1 MKLQK
6 ILELTRLSKKAVYF
20 YIKEGLIEPTKNI
33 DNGYYE
39 FSEED
44 LRKLRVIISLRNIG
58 MSIQDIKDIFLYP
71 TLTNFF
77 IHRQINNLKKSL
89 YDNLSQLQASY
100 QLIEDIPANAT
111 PKNLEIPLDILERQ
125 KISNDLFLEKYF
137 PNVDSRMIAILLC
150 APFTDIESS
159 EYHNFLLDKISNE
172 LKLQLENNLSYLK
185 KLIYLLTPEQI
196 DRICI
201 EQYKFSKKIANIK
214 DEEINAYEEELY
226 ADCVDLSN
234 NVELQNYWKLVY
246 NPILMPTLNFFINK
260 GIRLL
265 EEYNPVFKRYSDN
278 MKKIA
283 ERVYIRLKEN
293 EELLNKLN
301 ATLDNKLDI
310 EIFNHSQLV
319 CIYTFRDS
327 IFTQVKLEVLK
338 ELLNEER

>member
-44 LRKLRVIISLRNIG
+44 LRKLKIIISLRNIG
-58 MSIQDIKDIFLYP
+58 MSIQDIKDLFFYP

-77 IHRQINNLKKSL
+77 IHRQINNIKKSL
-89 YDNLSQLQASY
+89 YENISQLQTSY

-159 EYHNFLLDKISNE
+159 EYHNFLWEKISNE
-172 LKLQLENNLSYLK
+172 LELQLENNLSYLK

-196 DRICI
+196 EKTSI
-201 EQYKFSKKIANIK
+201 EQYKFSKKIANITK
-214 DEEINAYEEELY
+214 EEFHIYEEELY
-226 ADCVDLSN
+226 NRCLELAN
-234 NVELQNYWKLVY
+234 NVELQKYWKLVY
-246 NPILMPTLNFFINK
+246 DPILIPTLHFFINK
-260 GIRLL
+260 GSKLL
-265 EEYNPVFKRYSDN
+265 GEYNPIFKRYSDN
-278 MKKIA
+278 MDKIA
-283 ERVYIRLKEN
+283 QTVYMRIKE
-293 EELLNKLN
+293 EDVLEKLN
-301 ATLDNKLDI
+301 LALDNKFDI
-310 EIFNHSQLV
+310 EMFNHSQFI

-327 IFTQVKLEVLK
+327 MFTQVKLDVLK
-338 ELLNEER
+338 ELLNEEN

>member
-20 YIKEGLIEPTKNI
+20 YIKEGLIEPNKNI

-44 LRKLRVIISLRNIG
+44 LRKLKIILSLRNIG
-58 MSIQDIKDIFLYP
+58 MSIQDIKDIFFYP

-77 IHRQINNLKKSL
+77 IHRQINNIKKSL
-89 YDNLSQLQASY
+89 YENISQLQTSY

-159 EYHNFLLDKISNE
+159 EYHNFLWEKISNE
-172 LKLQLENNLSYLK
+172 LELQLENNLSYLK

-196 DRICI
+196 EKISI
-201 EQYKFSKKIANIK
+201 EQYKFSKKISSIR
-214 DEEINAYEEELY
+214 EEEFYIYEEELY
-226 ADCVDLSN
+226 KRCLEMIN
-234 NVELQNYWKLVY
+234 NVELQNYWNLVY
-246 NPILMPTLNFFINK
+246 NPILMPTLYFFINRGSK
-260 GIRLL
+260 LL
-265 EEYNPVFKRYSDN
+265 GEYNPLFRRYSENID
-278 MKKIA
+278 KISQS
-283 ERVYIRLKEN
+283 VYLRIKEEN
-293 EELLNKLN
+293 DILDKLN
-301 ATLDNKLDI
+301 LALDNKFDI
-310 EIFNHSQLV
+310 EMFNHSQLI

-327 IFTQVKLEVLK
+327 MFTQVKLDALK
-338 ELLNEER
+338 ELFHEEK